1 MFYTRRRRPT
11 SSQEQV
17 EESSYMA
24 SASDLMIGILFI
36 FIVMVMVLLARKPEA
51 PSQPPPDPLATVVQ
65 AIGARLQQAGVPVVI
80 NQASGVITLP
90 ADTLFASGKPDLAP
104 DGVRTLQAA
113 TAQLQQVLPCYVFS
127 QRRNLP
133 AECPDNPQ
141 QVEIETILIE
151 GHTDSVPLHRGD
163 YSNWHLGLDRA
174 RAVYKVLTAHSLQY
188 LRNERAQPVFG
199 ISSYA
204 DERPASLQDASLNRR
219 VELRF
224 VLAYQPD
231 EANANGGHG
240 PGNALKR
247 LQSGMQGTQ

>member
-1 MFYTRRRRPT
+1 MFYTRRR
-11 SSQEQV
+11 SASAAQEQV

-36 FIVMVMVLLARKPEA
+36 FIVMVMVLLARKPEE

-65 AIGARLQQAGVPVVI
+65 AIGARLQQAGVPVTI

-104 DGVRTLQAA
+104 EGVRTLQSA

-133 AECPDNPQ
+133 ADCPDNPQ

-151 GHTDSVPLHRGD
+151 GHTDSVPLQRGD

-174 RAVYKVLTAHSLQY
+174 RAVYKVLTADTLQH

-204 DERPASLQDASLNRR
+204 DERPASLDDAARNRR

-224 VLAYQPD
+224 VLAYQAD
-231 EANANGGHG
+231 DAANGNKG
-240 PGNALKR
+240 PGSALKR
-247 LQSGMQGTQ
+247 LQSSVR